1 MQCVH
6 HFQTCLE
13 IICSQSDNSAMS
25 PKFESFQQFQ
35 YKIIL
40 HCVAL
45 ATSKWRYLYQVSANA
60 IKMSI
65 RYLFGLL
72 GQSDEVDKDVSDG
85 NGDNNDEDDEKI
97 IADIRVWTSWLER
110 TIQTAEGINGQQ
122 VVLKQY
128 RNFDRYRNF
137 QLKNEGIFH

>member
-1 MQCVH
+1 
-6 HFQTCLE
+6 
-13 IICSQSDNSAMS
+13 
-25 PKFESFQQFQ
+25 
-35 YKIIL
+35 
-40 HCVAL
+40 
-45 ATSKWRYLYQVSANA
+45 
-60 IKMSI
+60 MSI
-65 RYLFGLL
+65 RYVFGIL
-72 GQSDEVDKDVSDG
+72 GQSDDVDKDVSDG

-137 QLKNEGIFH
+137 QLKYEGIFH

>member
-1 MQCVH
+1 
-6 HFQTCLE
+6 
-13 IICSQSDNSAMS
+13 
-25 PKFESFQQFQ
+25 
-35 YKIIL
+35 
-40 HCVAL
+40 
-45 ATSKWRYLYQVSANA
+45 
-60 IKMSI
+60 MSI
-65 RYLFGLL
+65 RYVFGIL
-72 GQSDEVDKDVSDG
+72 GQSDDVDKDVSDG

>member
-1 MQCVH
+1 
-6 HFQTCLE
+6 
-13 IICSQSDNSAMS
+13 
-25 PKFESFQQFQ
+25 
-35 YKIIL
+35 
-40 HCVAL
+40 
-45 ATSKWRYLYQVSANA
+45 
-60 IKMSI
+60 MSI
-65 RYLFGLL
+65 RYVFGPL
-72 GQSDEVDKDVSDG
+72 GQSDDVDKDVNDG

-137 QLKNEGIFH
+137 QLKYEGIFH

>member
-1 MQCVH
+1 
-6 HFQTCLE
+6 
-13 IICSQSDNSAMS
+13 
-25 PKFESFQQFQ
+25 
-35 YKIIL
+35 
-40 HCVAL
+40 
-45 ATSKWRYLYQVSANA
+45 
-60 IKMSI
+60 MSI
-65 RYLFGLL
+65 RYVFGLL
-72 GQSDEVDKDVSDG
+72 GQSDYVDKDVSDG

-137 QLKNEGIFH
+137 QLKYEGIFH

>member
-1 MQCVH
+1 
-6 HFQTCLE
+6 
-13 IICSQSDNSAMS
+13 
-25 PKFESFQQFQ
+25 
-35 YKIIL
+35 
-40 HCVAL
+40 
-45 ATSKWRYLYQVSANA
+45 
-60 IKMSI
+60 MSI
-65 RYLFGLL
+65 RYVFGLL
-72 GQSDEVDKDVSDG
+72 GQSDHVDKVVSDG
-85 NGDNNDEDDEKI
+85 DGDNNDDDDNDNGGDDENDEKI

>member
-1 MQCVH
+1 
-6 HFQTCLE
+6 
-13 IICSQSDNSAMS
+13 
-25 PKFESFQQFQ
+25 
-35 YKIIL
+35 
-40 HCVAL
+40 
-45 ATSKWRYLYQVSANA
+45 
-60 IKMSI
+60 MSI
-65 RYLFGLL
+65 RYVFGPL
-72 GQSDEVDKDVSDG
+72 GQSDDVDKDVSDG

-137 QLKNEGIFH
+137 QLKYEGIFH

>member
-1 MQCVH
+1 
-6 HFQTCLE
+6 
-13 IICSQSDNSAMS
+13 
-25 PKFESFQQFQ
+25 
-35 YKIIL
+35 
-40 HCVAL
+40 
-45 ATSKWRYLYQVSANA
+45 
-60 IKMSI
+60 MSI
-65 RYLFGLL
+65 RYVFGLL
-72 GQSDEVDKDVSDG
+72 GQSDDVDKDVSDG

-137 QLKNEGIFH
+137 QLKYEGIFH

>member
-1 MQCVH
+1 
-6 HFQTCLE
+6 
-13 IICSQSDNSAMS
+13 
-25 PKFESFQQFQ
+25 
-35 YKIIL
+35 
-40 HCVAL
+40 
-45 ATSKWRYLYQVSANA
+45 
-60 IKMSI
+60 MSI

-85 NGDNNDEDDEKI
+85 NGDNNDDGDDNDDNSDDEDDQKI

-137 QLKNEGIFH
+137 QLKYEGIFH